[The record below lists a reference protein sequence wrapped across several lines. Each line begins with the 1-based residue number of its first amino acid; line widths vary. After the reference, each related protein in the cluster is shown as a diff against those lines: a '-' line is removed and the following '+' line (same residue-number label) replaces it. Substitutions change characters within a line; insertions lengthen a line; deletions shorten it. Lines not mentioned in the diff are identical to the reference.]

1 MTPWYQAEDAQ
12 GRDGTHAL
20 VIGVSDYR
28 YLPTAFDEATPDGA
42 GETLGL
48 TSVTTPAVSAWRF
61 ANWLT
66 GGSGLNRPETP
77 LASVR
82 LLLSPSQAEVD
93 ATPALGDLDAAT
105 VPPPTRDNVL
115 DALYAWR
122 DACNARPGNLAVLYV
137 AGHGIQLS
145 KDDSLVLLHDFGR
158 AHRPILDAAM
168 DLGSIWRGMAG
179 PEAARLQY
187 YFVDACRT
195 KPGLFDDY
203 LSTRAG
209 VAFDVTDEGGV
220 ESAPIFYSASPR
232 TLALGLPADGTL
244 FCQAL
249 LRCLDGEAAE
259 LDADGR
265 WVVSTSSLVRH
276 LPAAVDRL
284 AAEHQARQSAVV
296 GGLLRDGVFH
306 YLPEP
311 PEVDL
316 GIHIS
321 PETAAARA
329 RFRLADFNGRQVY
342 DRRPVPPEIDLRVK
356 AGLYALQLE
365 VENDGP
371 PVLRPFLAAPP
382 RHREEIAL

>member
-1 MTPWYQAEDAQ
+1 MTPWHLADDAQ
-12 GRDGTHAL
+12 DRDGTHAL

-28 YLPTAFDEATPDGA
+28 YLPADFDDDLPTGA

-48 TSVTTPAVSAWRF
+48 TRVTTPAISAWRF
-61 ANWLT
+61 AHWLT
-66 GGSGLNRPETP
+66 GERGLNRPEAP

-82 LLLSPSQAEVD
+82 MLLSPSPAEID
-93 ATPALGDLDAAT
+93 ATPALGDLEADV
-105 VPPPTRDNVL
+105 VPLPTRDNVL

-122 DACNARPGNLAVLYV
+122 DACNARPGNVAILYV
-137 AGHGIQLS
+137 AGHGVQLS

-168 DLGSIWRGMAG
+168 DVGSIWRGMAG
-179 PEAARLQY
+179 PDSAQLQY

-195 KPGLFDDY
+195 RPGLFDDY

-249 LRCLDGEAAE
+249 LRCLEGEAAE
-259 LDADGR
+259 LDANGR
-265 WVVSTSSLVRH
+265 WAVSTSSLVRH

-284 AAEHQARQSAVV
+284 AASHQAHQTAVV

-311 PEVDL
+311 PEVAL

-321 PETAAARA
+321 PEALAERA
-329 RFRLADFNGRQVY
+329 HCRLADFSGRQVY
-342 DRRPVPPEIDLRVK
+342 DRQPVPPEIDLTVK

-365 VENDGP
+365 VESNGP

-382 RHREEIAL
+382 LHREEIEL